1 MRYNSYQLYI
11 EVMKMFQPTSATAKE
26 LREELLGLA
35 EALQGDILL
44 LECLA
49 RADLSDCC
57 QPSALEPLYRRLC
70 DYTHQHGRDIGR
82 LTEKLS

>member
-1 MRYNSYQLYI
+1 
-11 EVMKMFQPTSATAKE
+11 MFQPTPATAKE
-26 LREELLGLA
+26 LREDLLDLA
-35 EALQGDILL
+35 EELQEDILL

-57 QPSALEPLYRRLC
+57 EPSALETLHRRVM
-70 DYTHQHGRDIGR
+70 DYIHQHGRDIGR

>member
-1 MRYNSYQLYI
+1 MMYKL
-11 EVMKMFQPTSATAKE
+11 TSLSEKA
-26 LREELLGLA
+26 LREELLSLA
-35 EALQGDILL
+35 EELQEDILL

-57 QPSALEPLYRRLC
+57 EPSALETLHRRVT
-70 DYTHQHGRDIGR
+70 DYIHQHGRDIGR